1 MTAIGSGTALWGL
14 AGALLPAR
22 SVEARL
28 CWRLDAGPKA
38 LIAWLSGAGCLLARS
53 NKIMGTR
60 RVPHKCVAL
69 TEIHLAGGIASVFS
83 LKGKISDGES
93 QKIFFLCDVCHRLGM
108 NGLP

>member
-53 NKIMGTR
+53 NKIMGHSSRAAQVCRPDRNSLSR
-60 RVPHKCVAL
+60 RYRV
-69 TEIHLAGGIASVFS
+69 SFF